1 MRQTMRLEI
10 APDGSD
16 VVQFRRILG
25 QPLDGEPCARAAGA
39 AKESAEAARCHAWN
53 NRQSLGDYEHSDGE
67 YARIGLLIGDAP
79 VSTLDKNQPLYSLG

>member
-1 MRQTMRLEI
+1 MGPMSFNSGAYL
-10 APDGSD
+10 GSHST
-16 VVQFRRILG
+16 VSQ
-25 QPLDGEPCARAAGA
+25 CARAASA
-39 AKESAEAARCHAWN
+39 ARESAQAARCHAWN